1 MDEIQFESFL
11 KNIESKINNM
21 NLSNPDEY
29 KYLFAEEKISIFAN
43 QDMFY
48 INEIKEMLDNFNVKC
63 SFYKPLKYQN
73 PFTDED
79 EQHDINENSN
89 DGLELSFGLNTNFQ
103 SLFIIVTFLKNF
115 NLKKINYS
123 NLSDNEVYLNPFDKR
138 ESFFSHYKLYNAID
152 LDKFNE
158 FPFYYTTLDM
168 LSSYFDVSKNYIN
181 SQVNRDPEEIRNE
194 FFESNLN
201 REDEYEND
209 KNTFDAL
216 TDGQY
221 GDFDDWKDSGG
232 NFDDLVD

>member
-1 MDEIQFESFL
+1 MNNIQFESFL
-11 KNIESKINNM
+11 KIIEGKINNM

-29 KYLFAEEKISIFAN
+29 RYLFAEEKISFFVN
-43 QDMFY
+43 QDIFY
-48 INEIKEMLDNFNVKC
+48 IDEIKEVLDNFNVKR
-63 SFYKPLKYQN
+63 SFFRPFKYPNPLI
-73 PFTDED
+73 DED
-79 EQHDINENSN
+79 ENQDINKTSN

-103 SLFIIVTFLKNF
+103 SLFIIVAFLRNF

-123 NLSDNEVYLNPFDKR
+123 NLSDYEVYLNPFDKS
-138 ESFFSHYKLYNAID
+138 ESLFSHYKLYNAID

-158 FPFYYTTLDM
+158 FPFYYTTIDM
-168 LSSYFDVSKNYIN
+168 LSNYFDVSKNYIN

-194 FFESNLN
+194 FFESNFN
-201 REDEYEND
+201 KIDNYEND

-221 GDFDDWKDSGG
+221 GDFDDWKDSDG